1 MAGEEGNDNSVE
13 GRGQKSGQQRAGTGV
28 VRRGT
33 TLALEKAGVWRISI
47 VRKEKNFFPGI

>member
-1 MAGEEGNDNSVE
+1 MAGEEGKDNSVE